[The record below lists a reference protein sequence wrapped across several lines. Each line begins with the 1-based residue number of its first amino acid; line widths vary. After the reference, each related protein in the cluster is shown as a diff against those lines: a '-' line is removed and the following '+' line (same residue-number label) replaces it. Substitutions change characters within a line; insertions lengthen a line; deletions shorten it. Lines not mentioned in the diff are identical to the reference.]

1 MTIGFSPY
9 CRDAIYRV
17 STCFQKGLFLL
28 IFSIIAIPYTSWA
41 QTESTHFFSFCPSS
55 PIVKDHQGNTYRT
68 VQIGSQCWMAENMRC
83 TASPTGKRWIVN
95 PSFSA
100 TQPEFAAY
108 YAIPKD
114 GRFGMLYNWTAA
126 LDLAGHH
133 NSSKPLPK
141 PVRGLC
147 PEGWHL
153 PDNSEWE
160 KLFQTLGGHPV
171 AGEMMKAFTQL
182 WDPYDTKPKEVVG
195 FDATPAGDYTETG
208 YHHAGQQTTFWSA
221 DNFSRIEAWSCTVYD
236 FKTEGYNYLN
246 YKCYGH
252 SVRCVKDD
260 EAMRR

>member
-1 MTIGFSPY
+1 MTIGFPPY
-9 CRDAIYRV
+9 CRDARFCV
-17 STCFQKGLFLL
+17 STCFRKGLFLL
-28 IFSIIAIPYTSWA
+28 IFSIIAIPYTLLA
-41 QTESTHFFSFCPSS
+41 QTENTRFFSFCPSS
-55 PIVKDHQGNTYRT
+55 PIVKDHQGNIYRT

-83 TASPTGKRWIVN
+83 VTSPTGKRWHVN

-108 YAIPKD
+108 YAIPND
-114 GRFGMLYNWTAA
+114 SRFGMLYNWAAA

-141 PVRGLC
+141 PVRGIC

-153 PDNSEWE
+153 PDNSDWE
-160 KLFQTLGGHPV
+160 KLFDAMGGHPV

-182 WDPYDTKPKEVVG
+182 WDPYDTKPKSVAG

-236 FKTEGYNYLN
+236 FKTEGYNYLA

-260 EAMRR
+260 EGR